1 MRVLQ
6 DQVLY
11 RVGGNTQVG
20 IDVRVIGTTT
30 KNLVAE
36 IKKGKFREDLYYRL
50 NVVPIQV
57 PPLNARRED
66 IALLAEH
73 FLEHASKVNGLPGFC
88 ISDELLSALQSY
100 DWPGNVRELRNIIER
115 MLILAPTD
123 EDVSVVAEYL
133 PAEFQGTEVPQ
144 FNPNEN
150 IMLLPLRAAREQFEH
165 SYLSAQVK
173 RFDGNI
179 SRTAEF
185 VGMERSALHRKLKS
199 LGVV

>member
-1 MRVLQ
+1 M
-6 DQVLY
+6 LY

-30 KNLVAE
+30 KNLVTE
-36 IKKGKFREDLYYRL
+36 IKEGNFREDLYYRL

-73 FLEHASKVNGLPGFC
+73 FLAHSSQVNGQPRIHIG
-88 ISDELLSALQSY
+88 DELLSALQGY
-100 DWPGNVRELRNIIER
+100 DWPGNVRELRNVIER
-115 MLILAPTD
+115 MLILAPID
-123 EDVSVVAEYL
+123 ADVSTVAEFL
-133 PAEFQGTEVPQ
+133 PPEILGAELPHSD
-144 FNPNEN
+144 PNGN
-150 IMLLPLRAAREQFEH
+150 IMLLPLRAARQQFEH
-165 SYLSAQVK
+165 GYLSAQVK

-185 VGMERSALHRKLKS
+185 IGMERSALHRKLKS
-199 LGVV
+199 LGVI